1 MTSDG
6 GCDGIL
12 SGGVCATERKRARGR
27 RALAKAADGCKSTAC
42 HIKRDSFYEH
52 TFFYSPSFLLLLL
65 LKPLFMCLL
74 SADILFRQGLAISAA
89 VFFAVFRVF
98 TNTVRR
104 HCVDL
109 SRFIDRSLCSNLLQ
123 IEKCQAKLR
132 FATNINQIQTT
143 KATKMLNCRSIINNN
158 MTCVNRR
165 RAKKKPENITM

>member
-1 MTSDG
+1 MRLRG
-6 GCDGIL
+6 RGREG
-12 SGGVCATERKRARGR
+12 GR

-65 LKPLFMCLL
+65 LLLLKPLFMCLL

-89 VFFAVFRVF
+89 VFFAVFRIF
-98 TNTVRR
+98 TNTVCW

-109 SRFIDRSLCSNLLQ
+109 SRFIDRSLCSDLLQ
-123 IEKCQAKLR
+123 IEKCQAKLH
-132 FATNINQIQTT
+132 FATNINQTQTT
-143 KATKMLNCRSIINNN
+143 TTKILNRRSIINNN

-165 RAKKKPENITM
+165 RAKKKPENISM